1 MSTTTRCRSMAPLDS
16 CQVCSHTEDLH
27 TSFAEPSTNA
37 RRTKRKQTFSVW
49 HLAFRTSDL
58 LEVEGSVRT
67 ARQGSAVKD
76 AEDRKIDRVVSE
88 LGRYGAVVGALQ
100 ETKWFGDEM
109 YKVGE
114 SAWS

>member
-1 MSTTTRCRSMAPLDS
+1 MPLRGDPWAAFHLAICGLLAKADCGLGVQLHGAARWRHSTLVK
-16 CQVCSHTEDLH
+16 CQCGI
-27 TSFAEPSTNA
+27 
-37 RRTKRKQTFSVW
+37 W
-49 HLAFRTSDL
+49 HLRTSDL

-67 ARQGSAVKD
+67 ARQGSEVKD
-76 AEDRKIDRVVSE
+76 AEDRKIDQVESE